1 MNFDS
6 EDKLLKEQEQE
17 RKNQERIQLQEM
29 KRQEEYQKQMQE
41 QFAKEQE
48 TLETFNTQQ
57 EDFSDIQ
64 QEDNE
69 EIKNNESEY
78 QQEVIKETAEMFE
91 TPKQEFQEDISQD
104 NKEPELL
111 EQFSE
116 EKNEEIQQETVK
128 EEIED
133 KEIKEKENEEINE
146 NEVVENIENNIWSV
160 DEVENKDDLFDLQTR
175 DLETS
180 KKEDD
185 IKKEFS
191 KELEREE
198 IEEETDWV
206 GVSKNMK
213 WATWEI
219 PMDEVTAAY
228 NTLEDEIHKTK
239 DENKKKEA
247 LKNANDELNKE
258 WKENASQEEKKEEKI
273 PQEEVNK
280 EEKEEWD
287 KEETEWEQQ
296 TENNEETTQQEQ
308 KEEENGEQKEEKEQ
322 IEEQKEENKEQW
334 EQETEEQFEKRE
346 FKIDEN
352 IKLDWDW
359 DKLNEW
365 ITNATS
371 TVWVAQEVWWMLW
384 TFNWVDTTKEV
395 LGAVWVGAAVGLG
408 AWLLGGFVSSA
419 DINAQEEQE
428 EKKEKTTWV
437 IGEQISKAWKISVQ
451 TGAVE
456 VNTQWN
462 INAFWQSWIATNS
475 SQENAQIE
483 DSKQKETTLQNQS
496 NKSLFDSQQTPLET
510 VNVDREQSTNVV
522 SSLGFDGFIHETV
535 KFVSYNFIIWATNA
549 TIASSIVFL
558 LTGISLLLLQFNW
571 FVVEWAYY
579 FLIYSSISL
588 FIAFGLS
595 KIKKT
600 QD

>member
-1 MNFDS
+1 
-6 EDKLLKEQEQE
+6 
-17 RKNQERIQLQEM
+17 
-29 KRQEEYQKQMQE
+29 
-41 QFAKEQE
+41 
-48 TLETFNTQQ
+48 
-57 EDFSDIQ
+57 
-64 QEDNE
+64 
-69 EIKNNESEY
+69 
-78 QQEVIKETAEMFE
+78 
-91 TPKQEFQEDISQD
+91 
-104 NKEPELL
+104 
-111 EQFSE
+111 
-116 EKNEEIQQETVK
+116 
-128 EEIED
+128 
-133 KEIKEKENEEINE
+133 
-146 NEVVENIENNIWSV
+146 
-160 DEVENKDDLFDLQTR
+160 
-175 DLETS
+175 
-180 KKEDD
+180 
-185 IKKEFS
+185 
-191 KELEREE
+191 
-198 IEEETDWV
+198 
-206 GVSKNMK
+206 MK

-247 LKNANDELNKE
+247 LKNASDELNKE
-258 WKENASQEEKKEEKI
+258 WKENTSQEEKKEEI
-273 PQEEVNK
+273 STQEETNK

-296 TENNEETTQQEQ
+296 TENNEETTTQQEQ
-308 KEEENGEQKEEKEQ
+308 KEEEQKEEEKE
-322 IEEQKEENKEQW
+322 ENKEQKEENKKQW
-334 EQETEEQFEKRE
+334 EQETEQQLEKKE

-365 ITNATS
+365 ITNVAS

-395 LGAVWVGAAVGLG
+395 LGAVGVGAAVGLG

-419 DINAQEEQE
+419 DINAQDEQE

-437 IGEQISKAWKISVQ
+437 IGEQISKSWKISVQ

-475 SQENAQIE
+475 SQESAKIE
-483 DSKQKETTLQNQS
+483 DIKQNETTLQNQS
-496 NKSLFDSQQTPLET
+496 NKSIFDSQQTPLET